1 MSFVLFQS
9 RFCRFGWVG
18 AHATLVHVAVFVG
31 LVEYAS
37 QRPVNASIPAF
48 ILATLFSYSAN
59 RTLTFQVHGA
69 HRAQLPKY
77 ALVALAGLG
86 LNILIT
92 YLMVDVLSYGYGAA
106 LALVVLT
113 VFCEPLRSGQCLP
126 RTGRRRA
133 VSKPSKEITL

>member
-1 MSFVLFQS
+1 MSFVLLQS
-9 RFCRFGWVG
+9 RFCRFSLVG
-18 AHATLVHVAVFVG
+18 ALATLVHIAVFVG

-48 ILATLFSYSAN
+48 ILATLFSYGAN
-59 RTLTFQVHGA
+59 RTLTFEARGA

-86 LNILIT
+86 LNVLIT
-92 YLMVDVLSYGYGAA
+92 YLLVDVLSYGYGAA

-113 VFCEPLRSGQCLP
+113 V
-126 RTGRRRA
+126 
-133 VSKPSKEITL
+133 PSMTFLLNRHWTFA